1 MLALGAA
8 LIFGAGDF
16 LGGLASRRA
25 PTLTVVIWSQAAG
38 FAVLLL
44 ALPLLPATPTATDV
58 AWGAVAGLFGSA
70 AVGLLYRGLA
80 IGAMGVVS
88 PITAVLAALLPVA
101 YGALRHALPSPT
113 AVAGIAV
120 SLVAVV
126 AISAAPTHGGPS
138 ARRGIPEAI
147 AAGALFGAFFI
158 VLAQT
163 HTNAGLYPLVGA
175 RVASTVVFIATAT
188 VLRIPLRPPRAA
200 LTAIV
205 AGGACDML
213 ANILYVLAVHSGLV
227 AIVAVLTSLYP
238 ASTVALAAIVLHER
252 LRGIQWAGVAFAL
265 LGVALI
271 SSGK

>member
-1 MLALGAA
+1 LALGAA

-38 FAVLLL
+38 FALLLL
-44 ALPLLPATPTATDV
+44 ALPLLPAAPTSADI
-58 AWGAVAGLFGSA
+58 AWGAAAGLFGAA

-101 YGALRHALPSPT
+101 YGALQRALPSPA
-113 AVAGIAV
+113 AVAGIAI

-126 AISAAPTHGGPS
+126 AISSAPTHGGES
-138 ARRGIPEAI
+138 VRRGIPEAI

-163 HTNAGLYPLVGA
+163 HANAGLYPLVGA
-175 RVASTVVFIATAT
+175 RLASAVMFTAAAT
-188 VLRIPLRPPRAA
+188 VLRVQLRPPRIA
-200 LTAIV
+200 LAAIV
-205 AGGACDML
+205 GGGVCDML
-213 ANILYVLAVHSGLV
+213 ANILYVLAVHTGLIAV
-227 AIVAVLTSLYP
+227 VAVLTSLYP
-238 ASTVALAAIVLHER
+238 ASTVALAAVVLHER
-252 LRGIQWAGVAFAL
+252 LRAIQWVGVALAL
-265 LGVALI
+265 LGVGLI
-271 SSGK
+271 SAGK